1 MHSKAQDT
9 DIQATSSKMSLKC
22 PVSTLRID
30 VPCRSTIC
38 THNQCYDAPSFLQL
52 QEQAP
57 TWTCPVCGKIVGF
70 EALTI
75 DQYVR
80 HTGLSISRTKLNT
93 DMSTIF
99 LRRHLGR
106 LTRSLLSPAVF
117 GGRLRMMI
125 ILQDREAAML
135 AVTTTRILSRSGTC
149 PDWKL
154 LRTKHPTQQ

>member
-9 DIQATSSKMSLKC
+9 DIQATSSKMSLSC
-22 PVSTLRID
+22 PVSTRRID

-38 THNQCYDAPSFLQL
+38 SHNQCYDAQSFLQL

-75 DQYVR
+75 DQYVC
-80 HTGLSISRTKLNT
+80 HTIPSISRTKMT
-93 DMSTIF
+93 ADTSTISSNRH
-99 LRRHLGR
+99 LRRSA
-106 LTRSLLSPAVF
+106 RSRLSPTVF
-117 GGRLRMMI
+117 GGRSRMMMT
-125 ILQDREAAML
+125 LQDREAAML
-135 AVTTTRILSRSGTC
+135 AVTTMRILSKSGTC

-154 LRTKHPTQQ
+154 LRTRHPIPC